1 MQWPCTSGM
10 VFFEKWTPSGLN
22 RKRVVCLQLHWWPWL
37 RTVSCCLCC
46 AHDPVLSAGSPAGSI
61 RTHHVLCNLFCP
73 VVWILVVCE
82 GWMAGAFLNTQGSW
96 ECQIIW
102 LNLFGLKWGGGGGG
116 DEHKADFLCVVY
128 GKLIRKLIRNVNTC
142 NYSKETG
149 LAIVTHCGPSSNP
162 GGSKERFP
170 SLLFLLNSYPFLETN
185 FV

>member
-1 MQWPCTSGM
+1 M
-10 VFFEKWTPSGLN
+10 V
-22 RKRVVCLQLHWWPWL
+22 VV
-37 RTVSCCLCC
+37 V
-46 AHDPVLSAGSPAGSI
+46 VMSI
-61 RTHHVLCNLFCP
+61 RLIFF
-73 VVWILVVCE
+73 VW
-82 GWMAGAFLNTQGSW
+82 FT
-96 ECQIIW
+96 
-102 LNLFGLKWGGGGGG
+102 
-116 DEHKADFLCVVY
+116 